1 MSVYPNSPLAPDDGP
16 PPLGRNQIL
25 KALLGGLAI
34 VLAVAVTT
42 ATAGLLQIKGV
53 ADDIGGLPG
62 LDTVIGEGDGAQK
75 DKGVDRAEAGDPR
88 TFLLLGSDRRYSDLK
103 KNNKNLRRSLP
114 ARSDTMMLVRVDP
127 DEDVITV
134 LSIPRDL
141 KVTIPGHGTSKL
153 NDAYS
158 IGGPALT
165 LETLRDVLGIEI
177 NHVLNVNFGGFRKL
191 VTTVGCVYADIDRRY
206 YHSNVGVPPS
216 QQYAEI
222 DIDPGYQRLCGQKAL
237 DYVRFRHADND
248 LVRGA
253 RQQDFLRAM
262 KDQVGTSGLADDR
275 DKLLDIF
282 KESVQADGQ
291 LKSVAGLESVLK
303 LALFSAGKPVKQV
316 PFPGSFAEEGGVSY
330 VTSDDAAIERTVR
343 RFEDPPSLQPA
354 KKQSSSS
361 SSTGASSS
369 AKKKPKRKKAAKIDY
384 SLLRNVRREGEDLV
398 ANTVASGKV
407 TFPLYFPTRIT
418 NSGRFTT
425 NQPNDPNPRV
435 YTLRDRAGK
444 KHQAYRIVMLQNQLE
459 GQYVGVQ
466 GTTWRTPPLLKRPT
480 STRVVNGRRLLL
492 FRDGERLRFVAWRTK
507 RAVYWV
513 SNSLTTNLS
522 NDQMLGIAA
531 TLGRFGEGGK

>member
-1 MSVYPNSPLAPDDGP
+1 MSTYPNGPLPPDDSP
-16 PPLGRNQIL
+16 PPLGRNQML
-25 KALLGGLAI
+25 RALLGGLAI
-34 VLAVAVTT
+34 MLCVAATT
-42 ATAGLLQIKGV
+42 ATAGLLQVKDV
-53 ADDIGGLPG
+53 ADRIGGIPG
-62 LDTVIGEGDGAQK
+62 LSAAGDEGDP
-75 DKGVDRAEAGDPR
+75 GVVRADAGDPR

-103 KNNKNLRRSLP
+103 KNNKNLRKSLP
-114 ARSDTMMLVRVDP
+114 ARSDTMMLVRVNP

-141 KVTIPGHGTSKL
+141 RVTIPGHGTSKI

-158 IGGPALT
+158 LGGPALT
-165 LETLRDVLGIEI
+165 LETLKDLLGIDI

-191 VTTVGCVYADIDRRY
+191 VTTIGCVYADIDRRY

-237 DYVRFRHADND
+237 DYARFRHADND

-253 RQQDFLRAM
+253 RQQDLLRAM
-262 KDQVGTSGLADDR
+262 KDQVSSSSLMDDR

-282 KESVQADGQ
+282 TESVQADGE
-291 LKSVAGLESVLK
+291 LKRVAGLESVLK
-303 LALFSAGKPVKQV
+303 LGLFSAGKPVKQI
-316 PFPGSFAEEGGVSY
+316 PFPGSFADEGGVSY
-330 VTSDDAAIERTVR
+330 VTSDDAAISRTVD
-343 RFEDPPSLQPA
+343 RFLDPPKLQRAAP
-354 KKQSSSS
+354 KKKASTSKSSSKKKKR
-361 SSTGASSS
+361 SSTA
-369 AKKKPKRKKAAKIDY
+369 IDY
-384 SLLRNVRREGEDLV
+384 SLLRSVRREGEDLV

-407 TFPLYFPTRIT
+407 TFPLYFPTRMT
-418 NSGRFTT
+418 NSGRFTS
-425 NQPNDPNPRV
+425 NQQNDPNPRV
-435 YTLRDRAGK
+435 YTIRDRAGK

-466 GTTWRTPPLLKRPT
+466 GTTWRTPPILKRPT

-492 FRDGERLRFVAWRTK
+492 FRDGERLRFVGWRTK
-507 RAVYWV
+507 KAAYWV

-531 TLGRFGEGGK
+531 TMGRFGEGGK